1 MLVDASGIEP
11 ESKKAYTIAGH
22 RLLLLRAACA
32 TSTTQGECL
41 VPWATVWLSRSLE
54 GLGLG
59 EAAAN
64 EVDDVLGSFV

>member
-1 MLVDASGIEP
+1 MLVDAPGIEP
-11 ESKKAYTIAGH
+11 ESKKANTIAVH
-22 RLLLLRAACA
+22 RLLMLRAACA

-54 GLGLG
+54 RLGLG

-64 EVDDVLGSFV
+64 EVEDRFGSFV